1 MKAALWITRITLRQL
16 LGGKRLIALGLLAL
30 VPAAVMVVITRTSTP
45 GHAWHVFHG
54 PPMAIL
60 FLILLPI
67 VSLVFGASALG
78 DERRDQT
85 LSFLLLRPIARTT
98 LAACKLLAAWAASF
112 LLVGAGAAASAVV
125 LGVRSG
131 DWSPLGPMLLA
142 TAVSALAY
150 TSVFLLLGY
159 LTGRAVLIG
168 LAYVFIWESGITMG
182 VASLATVSLFRIGLT
197 AYLGIEP
204 QAIPDVG
211 EVLGTAAPGAG
222 GAIAKALV
230 IGALAV
236 AATAALLRRRDAT

>member
-1 MKAALWITRITLRQL
+1 MRAAALITVTTLRQL

-30 VPAAVMVVITRTSTP
+30 LPAAVMTLITRTSIP
-45 GHAWHVFHG
+45 GHAFHVFHG
-54 PPMAIL
+54 PPLAIL

-85 LSFLLLRPIARTT
+85 LSFLLVRPIARAT
-98 LAACKLLAAWAASF
+98 LAGSKLLAAWAASF
-112 LLVGAGAAASAVV
+112 LLVGAGATASSVV
-125 LGVRSG
+125 LGMRSG

-142 TAVSALAY
+142 VAVSTLAY

-197 AYLGIEP
+197 AYLGLEP
-204 QAIPDVG
+204 QAISDMKD
-211 EVLGTAAPGAG
+211 VLGTAAPGAG
-222 GAIAKALV
+222 GAVAKALV
-230 IGALAV
+230 IGVLAV
-236 AATAALLRRRDAT
+236 LATAALLRRRDVT